1 MSKLYIVIQQY
12 LWCNENGHGIEYV
25 SDCVEFDKRDKAI
38 KHGFKQQGSDDF
50 NIGVIENERLVSFD
64 WMDKPVGESGE
75 SHETLSAIAGA
86 IGYEGE
92 AQ

>member
-1 MSKLYIVIQQY
+1 MSKSYIVIQQY
-12 LWCNENGHGIEYV
+12 LWCNESGHGIEYA

-50 NIGVIENERLVSFD
+50 NIGVIENGRLVSFD
-64 WMDKPVGESGE
+64 WMDKPVGENPE
-75 SHETLSAIAGA
+75 ILAEIADS
-86 IGYEGE
+86 IGYEGS